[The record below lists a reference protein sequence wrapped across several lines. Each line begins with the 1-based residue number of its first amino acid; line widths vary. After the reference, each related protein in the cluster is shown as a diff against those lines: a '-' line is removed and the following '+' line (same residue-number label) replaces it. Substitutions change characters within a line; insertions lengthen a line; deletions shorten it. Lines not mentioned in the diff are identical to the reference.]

1 MELDFTYILNNYASP
16 ILIIKP
22 VYDGSKIS
30 DFEIIFKNETFLSQ
44 LNYSI
49 TNYKFYSEFKDKIT
63 DKIDWIGLAERALK
77 NEMLQPVVYKSNLV
91 NNWFRMKMQGLN
103 GELVIITLENVTN
116 EIAKDEALKDS
127 IMHDFLTGLP
137 NRAKFSEDITSYFS
151 SAKEND
157 TFTAFLLVDIDNMK
171 GINDLKGHQKGDE
184 ILCQSAD
191 ILRMFERSKITSYRF
206 GDDEFMVVIPSA
218 ATLDSIFLKPSK

>member
-63 DKIDWIGLAERALK
+63 EKIDWIGLAERALK
-77 NEMLQPVVYKSNLV
+77 NETLQPVVYKSNLV

-103 GELVIITLENVTN
+103 GELVIITLEQT
-116 EIAKDEALKDS
+116 K
-127 IMHDFLTGLP
+127 
-137 NRAKFSEDITSYFS
+137 
-151 SAKEND
+151 
-157 TFTAFLLVDIDNMK
+157 
-171 GINDLKGHQKGDE
+171 
-184 ILCQSAD
+184 
-191 ILRMFERSKITSYRF
+191 
-206 GDDEFMVVIPSA
+206 
-218 ATLDSIFLKPSK
+218 